1 MKYIVMLVM
10 GMLLFS
16 GCSQKEPEAI
26 AEAVITDK
34 VSTENSGV
42 KKTFNLNDP
51 AAVQSKEA
59 EVIVNYEPIY
69 FDFDQSKIREN
80 QEVVFNTNFQ
90 IMHSTT
96 SAIRLEG
103 NCDEFGSDEYNMA
116 LGLQRAKTIKDAL
129 VANGIMD
136 KDIFLV
142 SFGES
147 SPVCLEKTVDCYQ
160 QNRRVDF
167 RIID

>member
-1 MKYIVMLVM
+1 MKYFTMLVM
-10 GMLLFS
+10 SMFLFV

-26 AEAVITDK
+26 AAAE
-34 VSTENSGV
+34 TETPVAATESGI
-42 KKTFNLNDP
+42 KKTFNLNDT
-51 AAVQSKEA
+51 AAVELKEDRA
-59 EVIVNYEPIY
+59 VAIYIPIY

-80 QEVVFNTNFQ
+80 QEVVFNENFQ

-96 SAIRLEG
+96 SVVRLEG

-116 LGLQRAKTIKDAL
+116 LGLKRAKTVKDEL
-129 VANGIMD
+129 VANGIME

-147 SPVCLEKTVDCYQ
+147 SPVCLEKTVECYQ

-167 RIID
+167 KIID